1 MKSRMSILGVALFCL
16 AGCLVPS
23 LHPLY
28 NESDK
33 LVIPELAGDWT
44 TEDGDALWLFQTEPD
59 SSYALAYVESNDTS
73 WFVAHLLS
81 LGNDLFMDMYP
92 DPSDVLSDAYKEHLI
107 GAHTFSRI
115 ELDSNGLTIS
125 VLDSDWLRGQVESGS
140 LKIAHEL
147 LGPGDLVLTAG
158 TDDLQKFIGSIA
170 DDSLA
175 FASIQLTKVGAPD
188 DSI

>member
-1 MKSRMSILGVALFCL
+1 MKTRMFILGIAVFCL

-28 NESDK
+28 NENDK
-33 LVIPELAGDWT
+33 LVITELAGDWT
-44 TEDGDALWLFQTEPD
+44 TEDGDALWLFQAEPD

-73 WFVAHLLS
+73 WFVTHLLK
-81 LGNDLFMDMYP
+81 LGDDFFMDMYP

-115 ELDSNGLTIS
+115 ELDSTGLTIS
-125 VLDSDWLRGQVESGS
+125 VLDSEWLQKQIESGQ
-140 LKIAHEL
+140 LTIAHEQ
-147 LGPGDLVLTAG
+147 LGPGDLVLTA
-158 TDDLQKFIGSIA
+158 TTEDLQTFVKSIA
-170 DDSLA
+170 RDSLA
-175 FASIQLTKVGAPD
+175 FASIQLVKIAPPD